1 MTKQLALPQNVL
13 PQTGFLRIREVL
25 FLFPVSRT
33 AFYQGIKEGRFPA
46 PVKLSERTAAWR
58 VSDIRALL
66 ASYGEAVNDAEA

>member
-1 MTKQLALPQNVL
+1 MVTTTALPSTGFVRL
-13 PQTGFLRIREVL
+13 PQVL
-25 FLFPVSRT
+25 ALFPVSRT

-66 ASYGEAVNDAEA
+66 ASYGEAANDGEA